1 MEHSVEID
9 WISTL
14 AQRSAPMDPIEY
26 LFCPTTKY
34 QHNYRSSDLWL
45 QGILVSLHRSHTSGV
60 DHRLVSNIKN
70 NLLVDFQIFFINRFD
85 FIILFS
91 IKIIII
97 LFNIMIMILMK
108 TCMRKNFWASLFS
121 AAICLNL
128 SLFFCSTYWWWSII
142 VNWRWFM
149 IIEN

>member
-1 MEHSVEID
+1 MRLIGFPHWLSALLQ
-9 WISTL
+9 WI
-14 AQRSAPMDPIEY
+14 PIEY

-60 DHRLVSNIKN
+60 NHRLVSNIKKISCSI
-70 NLLVDFQIFFINRFD
+70 FKIFFINRLD
-85 FIILFS
+85 FIL
-91 IKIIII
+91 
-97 LFNIMIMILMK
+97 ILMK

-128 SLFFCSTYWWWSII
+128 SLFFCSTFWWRSIMMRHSTKI
-142 VNWRWFM
+142 SHLISPKTILV
-149 IIEN
+149 E